1 MGLAVGVGLSL
12 GETVAAGVGV
22 TEGVGD
28 ADCVKSLVEVLESVA
43 EEITPEI
50 TNAETIVAFCQ
61 GFKDKNLPHKFLNNL
76 ASANLYKITDQEIR
90 HRSSSA
96 QSGVCGCT

>member
-1 MGLAVGVGLSL
+1 
-12 GETVAAGVGV
+12 
-22 TEGVGD
+22 
-28 ADCVKSLVEVLESVA
+28 
-43 EEITPEI
+43 
-50 TNAETIVAFCQ
+50 
-61 GFKDKNLPHKFLNNL
+61 LPHKFLNNL